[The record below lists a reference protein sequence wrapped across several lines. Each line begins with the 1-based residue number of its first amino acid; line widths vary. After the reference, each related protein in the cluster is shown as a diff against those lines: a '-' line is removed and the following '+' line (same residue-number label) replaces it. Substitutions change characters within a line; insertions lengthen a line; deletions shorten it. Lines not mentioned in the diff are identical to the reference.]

1 MDQVFL
7 SFSLDEQP
15 ITRAVNSS
23 HCQELLEQVS
33 ILNYGLSKCNWNL
46 FIHLFIDICFNLCS
60 NLSVLFAKHVV

>member
-33 ILNYGLSKCNWNL
+33 MLHYGLSKCNWNS
-46 FIHLFIDICFNLCS
+46 FIHLFMTIVIICS